1 MRIYY
6 KLCQDLN
13 ITPKRGCA
21 EVGMLIDRISFYSGC
36 LYVWITVSR
45 TSNTSLAEARAVGGN
60 TSVQEI
66 FQVRNVTAII
76 DNVTAMI
83 LKIRMIKMC
92 LVCAWPLPTRPVSPG
107 RVKGGHLYFPFL
119 QHHAIGFTS
128 RAFLWVGFQHL
139 HKPRCLPTG
148 T

>member
-1 MRIYY
+1 MLPILPRSQNYTQ
-6 KLCQDLN
+6 KKGL
-13 ITPKRGCA
+13 A
-21 EVGMLIDRISFYSGC
+21 EIGMLINRTCLYEGC
-36 LYVWITVSR
+36 LYAGITVLR
-45 TSNTSLAEARAVGGN
+45 VTNTSFAEARAVGGN
-60 TSVQEI
+60 TSVREI

-76 DNVTAMI
+76 HNVTAMI

-107 RVKGGHLYFPFL
+107 RVKGGHFYFPFL

-128 RAFLWVGFQHL
+128 RAVLWVGFQHL
-139 HKPRCLPTG
+139 HKPRCSPTG